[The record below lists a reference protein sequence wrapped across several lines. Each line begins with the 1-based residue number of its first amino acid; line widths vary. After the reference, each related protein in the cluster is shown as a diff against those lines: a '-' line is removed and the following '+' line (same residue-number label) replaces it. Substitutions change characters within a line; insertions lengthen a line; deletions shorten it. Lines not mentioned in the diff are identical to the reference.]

1 MNCNNNITKK
11 LGLLSVFCLM
21 ICAQSLFS
29 QEEVATQNSTSS
41 NTAYHNQLY
50 FNRFLINPTFSLVRE
65 NKSYLNVLHR
75 NQYATFEDNKQNYY
89 IGYSNK
95 LSERTALGLSVYGQ
109 WNGVMQE
116 VGFNANYATAVQ
128 LGAKTRLTFGT
139 NITYSNSGIDRER
152 IVATENDET
161 LQSTHKET
169 QVAIQPAVTL
179 SFGRFDVGVY
189 GEELFGYN
197 QTTNAF
203 NTNLSL
209 YSLKAS
215 LQYTHTFNAPR
226 GLFENARLMP
236 LVQVGQNEDNSIS
249 YVGSVLLDMPNY
261 GWLQTTY
268 DDMYGLSFGL
278 GFNLNEKIS
287 IGYLLEKDVAEKE
300 ANLGWNH
307 EISVAYTFKDNHAGQ
322 KGYSSESEDGRIDQ
336 IVKNYEEQILEL
348 KKEANSLKN
357 KNNKNSE
364 TTAVADN
371 TTTTTTSAEAAA
383 LENSMAY
390 QNRLILDEL
399 ILRQDSLETARAED
413 LEKRFELMIRVLK
426 NEIAQERE
434 KGNTT
439 PTPAKKNIVINNAL
453 TGVAA
458 NDTKKEA
465 KPSYSR
471 EDFNELPIKVL
482 RQADIVG
489 VKSGYYVIANVYK
502 TEKYLNAFMADLKK
516 QGLNAKTF
524 YNKESGLHYV
534 YLAASD
540 LKEDLETAIASN
552 LGGKY
557 NKEKWI
563 MQIDN
568 GTYNPNTATVNNHY
582 ED

>member
-1 MNCNNNITKK
+1 M
-11 LGLLSVFCLM
+11 
-21 ICAQSLFS
+21 
-29 QEEVATQNSTSS
+29 
-41 NTAYHNQLY
+41 
-50 FNRFLINPTFSLVRE
+50 
-65 NKSYLNVLHR
+65 KS
-75 NQYATFEDNKQNYY
+75 
-89 IGYSNK
+89 
-95 LSERTALGLSVYGQ
+95 
-109 WNGVMQE
+109 
-116 VGFNANYATAVQ
+116 
-128 LGAKTRLTFGT
+128 
-139 NITYSNSGIDRER
+139 
-152 IVATENDET
+152 
-161 LQSTHKET
+161 
-169 QVAIQPAVTL
+169 
-179 SFGRFDVGVY
+179 
-189 GEELFGYN
+189 
-197 QTTNAF
+197 
-203 NTNLSL
+203 
-209 YSLKAS
+209 
-215 LQYTHTFNAPR
+215 
-226 GLFENARLMP
+226 
-236 LVQVGQNEDNSIS
+236 
-249 YVGSVLLDMPNY
+249 
-261 GWLQTTY
+261 
-268 DDMYGLSFGL
+268 
-278 GFNLNEKIS
+278 
-287 IGYLLEKDVAEKE
+287 
-300 ANLGWNH
+300 
-307 EISVAYTFKDNHAGQ
+307 SVAYTFKDNHAGQ

-357 KNNKNSE
+357 KNNRNNE
-364 TTAVADN
+364 TTAVAAN

-439 PTPAKKNIVINNAL
+439 TTPAKKNIVINNAS